1 MARQSKQIEDEAPAG
16 APDWMVTFSDCMTLL
31 LTFFVLL
38 LSFATFHEETL
49 PALGRAFQH
58 ALPSVGNSQKTE
70 VDSVYEKEETKNSE
84 RVDKGTE
91 TKPLLQTPDNARPQ
105 AEQKPLDFKNL
116 KVFCV
121 DSSRFFW
128 GEATAISAEGR
139 LVLDALAQFL
149 HSQPSRVVISE
160 NGPPGTLELGLDR
173 AWAIVE
179 YLAGSDC
186 EQPVPRE
193 KFSVTGSTMMRQGP
207 SDTRRVEITLLEKSL
222 YE

>member
-1 MARQSKQIEDEAPAG
+1 MPRQNRQTDEEGPPG

-38 LSFATFHEETL
+38 LSFATFDDETL

-58 ALPSVGNSQKTE
+58 ALPSVGHSQKTE
-70 VDSVYEKEETKNSE
+70 VDSIYEKEEAKNSE
-84 RVDKGTE
+84 KIDRGTE

-116 KVFCV
+116 KVFSV

-128 GEATAISAEGR
+128 GQAAAISAECR

-160 NGPPGTLELGLDR
+160 NGPPGT
-173 AWAIVE
+173 
-179 YLAGSDC
+179 
-186 EQPVPRE
+186 
-193 KFSVTGSTMMRQGP
+193 
-207 SDTRRVEITLLEKSL
+207 
-222 YE
+222 